1 MKKGLKVEIE
11 GTDGAGKTT
20 ALKYLIQQLR
30 ERGLEV
36 LETREVGN
44 PNIPVCGGLRELV
57 LSPESDLSG
66 AAMEL
71 IFSAMRIENERFY
84 KSVGDRYDFI
94 VSDRGWFSHLAY
106 TDHNVSKSFTRD
118 LYLNFMDKYTSMP
131 DVVVYFSVN
140 TETAL
145 KRRVKRGETMDVIE
159 MKGVEYQEL
168 VRESFDKYLNKY
180 ENDVFIYVV
189 DANASIEG
197 VRVQINT
204 LISLLV
210 TPGSSIEK
218 QVNG

>member
-197 VRVQINT
+197 VGVQINT